1 MIAAPAHHAA
11 PAERPRHPPSRRPLT
26 MALTIKAIEDWDA
39 TIAESDEKLLV
50 IDCHQEWC
58 GRCATLEPALTK
70 V

>member
-1 MIAAPAHHAA
+1 
-11 PAERPRHPPSRRPLT
+11 